1 MSRPAKTTDCITSTA
16 ECGMLDVCAVRF
28 PTGAVGAFKLVLHE
42 GIAKLVVDDRGTLHG
57 ISETPVDPAQSTKEV
72 ALGLLLNAA
81 EASANRVN
89 HFDVLLR
96 SVLLQEGLID
106 ADAFQ
111 SLAAW
116 IADARRHTP
125 GDERRDVRFT
135 LLAPLGAALG
145 AFEPYAQNLR

>member
-1 MSRPAKTTDCITSTA
+1 MSRHAKTSGRTTSAA
-16 ECGMLDVCAVRF
+16 ESSILNVCAVRF
-28 PTGAVGAFKLVLHE
+28 PAGAVGAFKLVLHE
-42 GIAKLVVDDRGTLHG
+42 GVARLVVDDGAGLHG

-72 ALGLLLNAA
+72 ALGLFLKAA

-116 IADARRHTP
+116 IAMRGVIHRTMS
-125 GDERRDVRFT
+125 
-135 LLAPLGAALG
+135 GAT
-145 AFEPYAQNLR
+145 